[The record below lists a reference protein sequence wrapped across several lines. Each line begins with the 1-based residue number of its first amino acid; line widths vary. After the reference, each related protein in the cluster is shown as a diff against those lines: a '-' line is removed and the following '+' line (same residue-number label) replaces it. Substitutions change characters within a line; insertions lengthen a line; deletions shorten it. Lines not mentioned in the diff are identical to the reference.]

1 MTAETTFIEMMRAM
15 AHNPAARG
23 LMDDAAVI
31 ELGNEALVLTH
42 DMMAEDVHWL
52 PKTDPADVAWKLVSV
67 NLSDLAAKGARPL
80 GVLLGFMLGDGDWDK
95 RFAEG
100 LHRALAHYAI
110 PLLGGDTVSNKGDKR
125 AVGLTAIGA
134 ATYRPVPA
142 RSGAKAGDVVY
153 VTGTLGDALA
163 GFELIEAGLDASA
176 ELAAAYNRP
185 NARLADGQ
193 ALAPLVTAM
202 MDVSDGLLLD
212 AERLAVASK
221 VQLQLDMDMIPLSA
235 AYRAMRGE
243 SLDSRLQA
251 ASWGDD
257 YQLLFTMPAET
268 VLPVAATALGRV
280 CDGSGLAL
288 FDMGQSVALPP
299 LLGYQ
304 HH

>member
-1 MTAETTFIEMMRAM
+1 MVR
-15 AHNPAARG
+15 
-23 LMDDAAVI
+23 
-31 ELGNEALVLTH
+31 VLPI
-42 DMMAEDVHWL
+42 AGS
-52 PKTDPADVAWKLVSV
+52 SV
-67 NLSDLAAKGARPL
+67 
-80 GVLLGFMLGDGDWDK
+80 F
-95 RFAEG
+95 
-100 LHRALAHYAI
+100 
-110 PLLGGDTVSNKGDKR
+110 
-125 AVGLTAIGA
+125 
-134 ATYRPVPA
+134 
-142 RSGAKAGDVVY
+142 
-153 VTGTLGDALA
+153 
-163 GFELIEAGLDASA
+163 
-176 ELAAAYNRP
+176 
-185 NARLADGQ
+185 
-193 ALAPLVTAM
+193 
-202 MDVSDGLLLD
+202 

-257 YQLLFTMPAET
+257 YQLLFTMPPET